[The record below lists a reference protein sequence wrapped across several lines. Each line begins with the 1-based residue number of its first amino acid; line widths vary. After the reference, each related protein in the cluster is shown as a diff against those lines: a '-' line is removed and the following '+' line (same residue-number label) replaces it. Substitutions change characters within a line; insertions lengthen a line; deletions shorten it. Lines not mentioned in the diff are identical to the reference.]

1 MSDLARAPAAEGL
14 SDQVLDLVRA
24 SRAAK
29 TLDAYAGDWRRF
41 DSWCAAQGRAS
52 TPASPST
59 LAEYLGDLVRRGQR
73 PSTIERARVGI
84 GQAHALR
91 GLPSPAKDP
100 LIAELMKGIRRTLGV
115 AQKEARPLA
124 VDELRIVVEK
134 QPNNEM
140 GARNRALLL
149 IGFMGALRRSELV
162 ALDVNDVV
170 VERRGLIVT
179 VKKSKTDQEGRGAR
193 IGLPAQ
199 RGDVCPVKAFEAW
212 RDVRASVDVVGGDDG
227 GAALFV
233 SLGRR
238 GRGRRL
244 HDQAVWRVL
253 RDAAGVAG
261 VDVER
266 LSAHSLRAG
275 FATAAA
281 RAGRPESATRKVTR
295 HRSVAMLLKYV
306 RVDDP
311 LDAAAGE
318 GLLST

>member
-1 MSDLARAPAAEGL
+1 MSDLVRAPATEGL

-41 DSWCAAQGRAS
+41 DSWCAEQGRAS

-100 LIAELMKGIRRTLGV
+100 LISELMKGVRRTLGV

-124 VDELRIVVEK
+124 VDELRSVVEK
-134 QPNNEM
+134 QPDNEM

-149 IGFMGALRRSELV
+149 LGFMGALRRSELV
-162 ALDVNDVV
+162 ALDVDDVV

-179 VKKSKTDQEGRGAR
+179 VRKSKTDQEGRGAR

-212 RDVRASVDVVGGDDG
+212 RDVRAGIDVVVDG
-227 GAALFV
+227 ALFI

-253 RDAAGVAG
+253 RDAAGAAG

-295 HRSVAMLLKYV
+295 HRSIAMLLKYV
-306 RVDDP
+306 RIDDP
-311 LDAAAGE
+311 LDGAAAGAA
-318 GLLST
+318 LLE